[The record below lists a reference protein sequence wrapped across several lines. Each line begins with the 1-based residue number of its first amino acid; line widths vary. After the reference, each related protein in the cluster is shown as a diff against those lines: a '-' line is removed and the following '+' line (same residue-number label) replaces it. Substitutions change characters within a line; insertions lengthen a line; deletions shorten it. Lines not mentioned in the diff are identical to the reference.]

1 MFDFLEAFE
10 KRMEWIGIVESVV
23 NRRGRNMDIEALF
36 SGNSFVNVIFSVL
49 IYIMEKTLSED
60 SDCDIGHIAEFL
72 EKLLPK
78 YYNLE
83 LEKGMYLRIAN
94 YIIKDILQNSGTP
107 YDFKAMNYTG
117 STEVDIRIR
126 LIDDRLVEVNG
137 TRKVIYSLTKQ
148 GYEFLFRTKEVDE
161 EIQLTMEELKLK
173 ELIKRKNFK
182 RAQEQSYNLI
192 NMVRQ
197 KKNEINLFMI
207 KIRENIHNV
216 DINEYE
222 GLLKSTFE
230 LLNDEYDLLN
240 DIMKMTIKSEKNIRL
255 EYERSNGLDEKII
268 KAQNETRQINEN
280 IKITLNEQ
288 KELIL
293 SRQSLSQLYID
304 NISNSFTYL
313 FENRYDF
320 EEKIVSMMEKHVDAV
335 ENFWKLL
342 NPLFL
347 PDINRNLNIR
357 SVYEKQGILKNIE
370 EKFDNIIE
378 IEELQEDEEKKKIE
392 RYNEIYIS
400 ILDKLINF
408 TISKD
413 NRTTLQEF
421 ITAAKENE
429 LSMLKDI
436 TTDRL
441 LFTTVLKLY
450 DIEIINVKAWLESEE
465 MVIVNPSEEFN
476 IDYCLYKLMD
486 MNPNL
491 EKIKL
496 IKIYKDPE
504 EKELEFKFVNTKADE
519 ESKNIRISN
528 FIVEVVENCG

>member
-23 NRRGRNMDIEALF
+23 NRRGRNMDIETLF
-36 SGNSFVNVIFSVL
+36 PGNSFVNVIFSVL

-78 YYNLE
+78 YYNLK

-94 YIIKDILQNSGTP
+94 YIIKDILQNSGIP
-107 YDFKAMNYTG
+107 YDFKAMNYT
-117 STEVDIRIR
+117 SSKEVEIRIR

-182 RAQEQSYNLI
+182 KAQEQSYNLI

-268 KAQNETRQINEN
+268 KAQNEIRQINEN

-320 EEKIVSMMEKHVDAV
+320 EEKIVSMMEKHIDAV

-347 PDINRNLNIR
+347 PDINRNFNIR

-400 ILDKLINF
+400 IIDKLINF

-429 LSMLKDI
+429 PSMLKDI

-450 DIEIINVKAWLESEE
+450 DIETINIKAWLESEE

-491 EKIKL
+491 EKINF

-504 EKELEFKFVNTKADE
+504 EKELEFRFEDTE
-519 ESKNIRISN
+519 EDAESQNIRISN
-528 FIVEVVENCG
+528 FIIEVVENCG